1 MGWCLLDMGT
11 NAKRGER
18 KMGRWFSV
26 SPEHSCFG
34 YNAHGEVSEDR
45 NLVCGVWE
53 VGSFEK

>member
-53 VGSFEK
+53 V